1 VRQVS
6 FFRAFN
12 ALIRNSPKSQLAK
25 IDGVWS
31 KAHKTRE
38 PWERPSYCERGV
50 SRKTLLQERVMKR
63 NGWLLIFTC
72 ALLAGSA
79 LAQDK
84 CSVRTTHARY
94 GTTCQGFVSTGPG
107 QPLAPYTLLGTC
119 TGDAHGF
126 FTCQGTQSF
135 GGFVVPALDEGQG
148 TVNPDCTGQIT
159 YNQGTPSELDINF
172 LVLNDGKEL
181 RGMLQ
186 NSGSAVQCDLVRMD
200 KDSDQ

>member
-1 VRQVS
+1 
-6 FFRAFN
+6 
-12 ALIRNSPKSQLAK
+12 
-25 IDGVWS
+25 
-31 KAHKTRE
+31 
-38 PWERPSYCERGV
+38 
-50 SRKTLLQERVMKR
+50 LLKEIIMKR
-63 NGWLLIFTC
+63 NGWLLIFVC
-72 ALLAGSA
+72 SLLASSA
-79 LAQDK
+79 FAQDK

-94 GTTCQGFVSTGPG
+94 GTTCQGFVSTGAG

-119 TGDAHGF
+119 TGDANGF

-135 GGFVVPALDEGQG
+135 GGLVVPALDQGQG

-200 KDSDQ
+200 SGKDHD